1 MRHEGAK
8 SAVALELMHHDEL
21 SDEPRAILYA
31 DCMMPE
37 RKRLARTLFLRV
49 PLWSPEGISACEIS
63 LLFVPMIAALPTRGA
78 TACKWRL
85 PGVFMQLED
94 GKVRS

>member
-21 SDEPRAILYA
+21 SDEPCAILYA

-49 PLWSPEGISACEIS
+49 PLRSPEGISAMRD
-63 LLFVPMIAALPTRGA
+63 LIALRTNDSRIAYQRCYG
-78 TACKWRL
+78 
-85 PGVFMQLED
+85 M
-94 GKVRS
+94 